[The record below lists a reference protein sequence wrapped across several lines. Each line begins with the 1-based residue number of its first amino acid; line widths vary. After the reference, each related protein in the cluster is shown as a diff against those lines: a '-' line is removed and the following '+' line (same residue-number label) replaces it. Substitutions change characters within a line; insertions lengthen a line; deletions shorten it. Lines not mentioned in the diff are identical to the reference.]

1 MKILLTGAK
10 GQVGWEVSRQAAAY
24 DLDVIATYSSTLDIT
39 DVEAVRTCV
48 AANNPDIVI
57 NCAAYTAVDKA
68 ETDEATAHAV
78 NALGPENLGLIAAE
92 NNIPVLHISTD
103 YVFDGN
109 ASTAYKEDAKAAP
122 TGAYGR
128 TKLAGER
135 LLADAN
141 PHHITLRTSWVFGIE
156 GNNFVKTMLRI
167 GAANDEISVVADQFG
182 CPTFAGN
189 IARALLALTKQY
201 QQKGELAWGT
211 YHFCDSG
218 TTTWHMFAS
227 TILAIAE
234 EQGVM
239 KRAAKV
245 KPILTADFPTP
256 AARPKYS
263 VMDTTAFS
271 THFPTIG
278 ISSWETSLREV
289 LTTLNKDWNRVC
301 VF

>member
-1 MKILLTGAK
+1 MKILLTGSK

-24 DLDVIATYSSTLDIT
+24 DFDLAATDSRTLDIT
-39 DVEAVRTCV
+39 DVAAVRICV
-48 AANNPDIVI
+48 SENNPDIII

-68 ETDEATAHAV
+68 EANEASAYAV
-78 NALGPENLGLIAAE
+78 NALGPQNLGLLAAE

-103 YVFDGN
+103 YIFDGN
-109 ASTAYKEDAKAAP
+109 ATTPYKEDAKVAP

-201 QQKGELAWGT
+201 QQQGELAWG
-211 YHFCDSG
+211 
-218 TTTWHMFAS
+218 
-227 TILAIAE
+227 
-234 EQGVM
+234 
-239 KRAAKV
+239 K
-245 KPILTADFPTP
+245 
-256 AARPKYS
+256 S
-263 VMDTTAFS
+263 V
-271 THFPTIG
+271 
-278 ISSWETSLREV
+278 V
-289 LTTLNKDWNRVC
+289 
-301 VF
+301 